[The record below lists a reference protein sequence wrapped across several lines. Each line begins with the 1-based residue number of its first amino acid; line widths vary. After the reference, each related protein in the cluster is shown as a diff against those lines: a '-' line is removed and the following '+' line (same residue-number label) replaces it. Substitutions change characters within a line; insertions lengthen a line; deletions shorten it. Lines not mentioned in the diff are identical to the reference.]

1 MQNRYVADI
10 GDYVKLAIL
19 RHLAPGKKLG
29 VAWWLFPDE
38 SHNADGGHREYL
50 KRSNAWKRFDPDLF
64 EALLKIEKGK
74 ERDVRVLENPALL
87 PNAVF
92 AGDPVPCGA
101 RPFAKRPDERRLW
114 LRGIQGRFK
123 DRDLLF
129 FDPDNGIASEGL
141 RPTQRRAGK
150 SAFIGEI
157 KELKE
162 SHRAIVIYHHHSMF
176 KGGHEAELR
185 SLAGR
190 LNEGGF
196 RVSGALRAKPWSPR
210 AFFILDGDDDF
221 VLERRISRKTGTDGS
236 SGILVCRL
244 DWEAESSL
252 L

>member
-1 MQNRYVADI
+1 MFKISYAEPICGRHWRLRKA
-10 GDYVKLAIL
+10 GDSPS
-19 RHLAPGKKLG
+19 PGKKLG

-176 KGGHEAELR
+176 KGGHEAALR

-210 AFFILDGDDDF
+210 AFFILDGDDELCTRAKDI
-221 VLERRISRKTGTDGS
+221 EKNWDGWIKWH
-236 SGILVCRL
+236 SGV
-244 DWEAESSL
+244 SL
-252 L
+252 GLGG